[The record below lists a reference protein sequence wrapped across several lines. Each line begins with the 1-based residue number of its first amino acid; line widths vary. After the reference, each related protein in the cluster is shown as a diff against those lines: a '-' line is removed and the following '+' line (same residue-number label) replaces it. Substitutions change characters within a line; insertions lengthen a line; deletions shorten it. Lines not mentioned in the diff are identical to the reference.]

1 MKTLLGIILIISIVS
16 CDKSDDAIE
25 LKLDDIQGTW
35 RWLSTC
41 GGFSGSCINRSNS
54 GYHEITFDSIFKFQY
69 SNSDTVNYYAD
80 YRIDK
85 KDDIKGILNLYNQN
99 VLNSFTLSQRTIALY
114 DNILVIYRGTLS
126 DSYEKIK

>member
-1 MKTLLGIILIISIVS
+1 MKALLSLMLMISIIS
-16 CDKSDDAIE
+16 CDKSEDAIE

-41 GGFSGSCINRSNS
+41 GGFSGSCIYRSNS
-54 GYHEITFDSIFKFQY
+54 GYHEITFDTLFKFKY
-69 SNSDTVNYYAD
+69 SNSDTVNYFAD

-85 KDDIKGILNLYNQN
+85 KDDISGILNLYNQS
-99 VLNSFTLSQRTIALY
+99 VYNSFTLNQRTIAIY
-114 DNILVIYRGTLS
+114 DNILIIYRGTLS